1 MPPKK
6 SGKRKGPKSSE
17 KTPTEGSETIDPAAE
32 KEPAEEQ
39 REGSGKMFQ
48 HVCFSFWQDARDAP
62 EAFGL
67 HVVFI
72 HVIYFLTESPARAS
86 KTGDASQASQA
97 TSSPASAPPSS
108 QVETPAEEA
117 SQGAS
122 QGAKGRLNNYIILF
136 HYLIQQERKS
146 NEILDE
152 ARST

>member
-1 MPPKK
+1 MPPRK
-6 SGKRKGPKSSE
+6 SAKRKTPPSGE
-17 KTPTEGSETIDPAAE
+17 KTPTELSETIDAAAE
-32 KEPAEEQ
+32 KNPAEEQ

-97 TSSPASAPPSS
+97 TSS
-108 QVETPAEEA
+108 
-117 SQGAS
+117 
-122 QGAKGRLNNYIILF
+122 
-136 HYLIQQERKS
+136 QEVHHHLRKS
-146 NEILDE
+146 KHLLKKLRKAHRKAQKVD
-152 ARST
+152 